1 MSNYTESI
9 EKLIERLIKLPG
21 IGRRSA
27 ERIVAYLL
35 DAPKEETK
43 LLSEALANAK
53 ENVRFCR
60 ICHNLSEQELCK
72 VCQDNRRK
80 KNIICV
86 VENPGDVT
94 AIEKSGNFDG
104 VYHVLMGS
112 ISPLEG
118 KGPGDLKIDTL
129 VNRIKQEQN
138 AEVIIATDA
147 DTEGETTAMYL
158 TKILKPLGIKLS
170 RIGLGLPVGSNLEY
184 ADSAT
189 LTKAI
194 QSRRDI

>member
-1 MSNYTESI
+1 MATYTESI
-9 EKLIERLIKLPG
+9 EKLIDRLIKLPG

-27 ERIVAYLL
+27 ERIVTYIL
-35 DAPKEETK
+35 DTSKEEIK
-43 LLSEALANAK
+43 QLAEALNNVK

-60 ICHNLSEQELCK
+60 ICHNLSEEELCK
-72 VCQDNRRK
+72 ICQDSRRK
-80 KNIICV
+80 KNIVCV
-86 VENPGDVT
+86 VEKPSDVT

-118 KGPGDLKIDTL
+118 RGPGDLKIDSL
-129 VNRIKQEQN
+129 IGRIKLEN
-138 AEVIIATDA
+138 ISEIIIATDA

-158 TKILKPLGIKLS
+158 TKVLKPQGIKLS
-170 RIGLGLPVGSNLEY
+170 RIGLGLPMGSNLEY

-189 LTKAI
+189 LTKAM